1 MRTLL
6 LAFALLAATPAS
18 LAQSPTNAAYAKR
31 WPLALSAERAGAYR
45 VELDRTVYA
54 TTAWPDLRD
63 VDVLDAQGKPV
74 AAALFG
80 PEQPTALPARRVVV
94 PWFPLPGAP
103 VGTVGPSRVSAQFGD
118 NGRIVRIEADG
129 GTSATV
135 DGGGRS
141 FLVDLS
147 GIRDDPEA
155 LEISWE
161 PGASRE
167 AAFRIE
173 GSQDL
178 QAWDVLQDRVTLVE
192 LQRGGQRLVRAEA
205 PIRGGYRYV
214 RFVPLDAAD
223 ALPIREV
230 RVRLDAAR
238 MQEAVAWSDLRGR
251 RVSEQG
257 VDGYVY
263 QSDGRYPVALADLA
277 MDDFAVGEWTLESRD
292 ADDAPWQ
299 LRAGPWVAYRVDG
312 DRPSA
317 SPEQPLS
324 SGPVRDR
331 YWRLRSR
338 GPLPEQSPTL
348 RLGYRPEVMVFLA
361 QGTPP
366 YALVAGSASARRATV
381 PMPELV
387 DALRRDRG
395 QDWQPASAY
404 LSPAAAFAGDAAL
417 VPPPPQRDWK
427 AWLLWGLL
435 LLGAALVVAFAFSL
449 LRKRPAE

>member
-1 MRTLL
+1 MRTFL
-6 LAFALLAATPAS
+6 LATLVMLSAS
-18 LAQSPTNAAYAKR
+18 PGASAQTKPEGAYAKR

-45 VELDRTVYA
+45 VALDRSVYA

-63 VDVLDAQGKPV
+63 VDVLDAHGKPV
-74 AAALFG
+74 AAAMFG
-80 PEQPTALPARRVVV
+80 PEQPTAVPARRVVV
-94 PWFPLPGAP
+94 PWFPLPASP
-103 VGTVGPSRVSAQFGD
+103 RGTAEPSRVSAQFGD
-118 NGRIVRIEADG
+118 NGRIVRIEASG
-129 GTSATV
+129 GTATV
-135 DGGGRS
+135 DTGRA

-161 PGASRE
+161 SGESRE
-167 AAFRIE
+167 AVFRVE

-178 QAWDVLQDRVTLVE
+178 QVWDVVQARVALVE
-192 LQRGGQRLVRAEA
+192 LQQGTQRIVRDEA
-205 PIRGGYRYV
+205 PIRGGFRYV
-214 RFVPLDAAD
+214 RFVPLDAAA

-238 MQEAVAWSDLRGR
+238 LQATVEWSDLQGR
-251 RVSEQG
+251 KESEQG
-257 VDGYVY
+257 IDGYVY

-292 ADDAPWQ
+292 ADDAPWR

-317 SPEQPLS
+317 SPEQPLVS
-324 SGPVRDR
+324 EPVRDR

-395 QDWQPASAY
+395 QDWQPAPAY
-404 LSPAAAFAGDAAL
+404 LSPATALAGDAAL

-449 LRKRPAE
+449 LRSRPAG